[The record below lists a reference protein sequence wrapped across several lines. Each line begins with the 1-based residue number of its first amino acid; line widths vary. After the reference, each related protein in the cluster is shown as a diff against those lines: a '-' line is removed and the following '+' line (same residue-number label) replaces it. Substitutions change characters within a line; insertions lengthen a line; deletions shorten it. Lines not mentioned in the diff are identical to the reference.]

1 MKRISIMILLAATAV
16 LAGSCGG
23 NKGADSSYLGYDPD
37 AQQLQIGQDIAVAK
51 TQYGTVRGFIYQN
64 VTTFLGIP
72 YGDDTGGE
80 NRFMPPKPPKPWEG
94 VLPTV
99 WYPQSAPQRPYTEG
113 ASPLSQF
120 RDRWNYDGF
129 GEDCLKL
136 NVWTPALDAA
146 KRPVLV
152 WLHGGGFSAG
162 NGVEQDGY
170 MGGNFARRHDAVF
183 VSLNH
188 RLNSFGYSDLAGVGG
203 EKYKHSGN
211 VGMLDIILALQWVHD
226 NIAAFGGDP
235 GNVTIMGQSGGGS
248 KVTIVAAM
256 PAAKGLVHKAVALSG
271 GSTRASDK
279 EYAEALGAQI
289 LKTAGLKPSEI
300 DKLQQMP
307 WQEYFALANKASA
320 ELASVPGAGQRR
332 GFSPVADDV
341 DIPVGDFYTSG
352 RDDVP
357 CVPMMLCTTTNE
369 FTSDRDNP
377 EMEDLTKDD
386 IVKMIEP
393 RYGENSAAIYD
404 EFDRIFPG
412 NSPFGVYTI
421 ISSSRRNVVR
431 IADNKLQQG
440 QPVYMALFN
449 WYPPLFD
456 GLPRAFHCLDISF
469 WFNNTDLMYS
479 HSGGGKVPR
488 VLSDK
493 MSDALEAF
501 MRTGDPNTGKK
512 GSLPFWPQ
520 YNSEEGPV
528 MILNNDSHVENDPDR
543 KARALMEN

>member
-1 MKRISIMILLAATAV
+1 MKKSFLFLMAALAVVCACNG
-16 LAGSCGG
+16 GSGTT
-23 NKGADSSYLGYDPD
+23 DLGYDPD
-37 AQQLQIGQDIAVAK
+37 AQQLQIGKDIAVVQ
-51 TQYGTVRGFIYQN
+51 TTYGTVKGFIYQN
-64 VTTFLGIP
+64 VNTFLGIP
-72 YGDDTGGE
+72 YGDDTSGE

-99 WYPQSAPQRPYTEG
+99 WYPTSAPQRPYTEG
-113 ASPLSQF
+113 ATPYDQF

-136 NVWTPALDAA
+136 NVWTPGLDAA

-170 MGGNFARRHDAVF
+170 MGGNFARRHDVVF

-188 RLNSFGYSDLAGVGG
+188 RLNSFGFSDFAAVGG

-211 VGMLDIILALQWVHD
+211 VGMLDIVFALQWVHD

-248 KVTIVAAM
+248 KVTITAAM
-256 PAAKGLVHKAVALSG
+256 PSAKGLVHKAFAMSG
-271 GSTRASDK
+271 GSTSASDK
-279 EYAEALGAQI
+279 AYAEGLGAQI
-289 LKTAGLKPSEI
+289 LKTAGLKPSQI

-307 WQEYFALANKASA
+307 WPEYFALANKAAA
-320 ELASVPGAGQRR
+320 EYNASLPAGQRYR
-332 GFSPVADDV
+332 GFSPVADGV
-341 DIPVGDFYTSG
+341 DIPLGDFYTSG

-357 CVPMMLCTTTNE
+357 CVPMILSTTTNE
-369 FTSDRDNP
+369 FVSDRDTP
-377 EMEDLTKDD
+377 EQENLTRED
-386 IVKMIEP
+386 IVKMLSGN
-393 RYGENSAAIYD
+393 YGEKAGAIYD

-412 NSPFGVYTI
+412 NSPFGVYSI
-421 ISSSRRNVVR
+421 VSSSRQNVIR
-431 IADNKLQQG
+431 IANNKLAQG
-440 QPVYMALFN
+440 QPVYLAWFN
-449 WYPPLFD
+449 WYPHIFD

-479 HSGGGKVPR
+479 HTGGGKEPR

-493 MSDALEAF
+493 MGDALEAF

-512 GSLPFWPQ
+512 GGLPHWPR
-520 YNSEEGPV
+520 YTEEEGATL
-528 MILNNDSHVENDPDR
+528 ILGNVSRVENDPDR
-543 KARALMEN
+543 AARAMMQ

>member
-1 MKRISIMILLAATAV
+1 MKQSFLLLLMAAAAVVGACNNGSDTA
-16 LAGSCGG
+16 
-23 NKGADSSYLGYDPD
+23 DLGYDPD
-37 AQQLQIGQDIAVAK
+37 AQQLQIGKDIAVVQ
-51 TQYGTVRGFIYQN
+51 TTYGTVKGFIYQN
-64 VTTFLGIP
+64 VNTFLGIP
-72 YGDDTGGE
+72 YGDDTSGE

-99 WYPQSAPQRPYTEG
+99 WYPTSAPQRPYTEG
-113 ASPLSQF
+113 ATPYAQF

-136 NVWTPALDAA
+136 NVWTPGLDAA

-170 MGGNFARRHDAVF
+170 MGGNFARRHDVVF

-188 RLNSFGYSDLAGVGG
+188 RLNSFGFSDFAGVGG

-211 VGMLDIILALQWVHD
+211 VGMLDIVFALQWVHD

-248 KVTIVAAM
+248 KVTITAAM
-256 PAAKGLVHKAVALSG
+256 PSAKGLVHKAFAMSG
-271 GSTRASDK
+271 GSTSASDK
-279 EYAEALGAQI
+279 AYAEGLGAQI
-289 LKTAGLKPSEI
+289 LKTAGLKPSQI

-307 WQEYFALANKASA
+307 WPEYFALANKAAA
-320 ELASVPGAGQRR
+320 EYNASLPAGQRYR
-332 GFSPVADDV
+332 GFSPVADGV
-341 DIPVGDFYTSG
+341 DIPLGDFFTSG

-357 CVPMMLCTTTNE
+357 CVPMILSTTTNE
-369 FTSDRDNP
+369 FVSDRDTP
-377 EMEDLTKDD
+377 EQENLTRED
-386 IVKMIEP
+386 IVKMLSGN
-393 RYGENSAAIYD
+393 YGEKAGAIYD

-412 NSPFGVYTI
+412 NSPFGVYSI
-421 ISSSRRNVVR
+421 VSSSRQNVIR
-431 IADNKLQQG
+431 IANNKLAQG
-440 QPVYMALFN
+440 QPVYLAWFN
-449 WYPPLFD
+449 WYPHIFD

-479 HSGGGKVPR
+479 HTGGGKEPR

-493 MSDALEAF
+493 MGDALEAF

-512 GSLPFWPQ
+512 GGLPHWPR
-520 YNSEEGPV
+520 YTEEEGATL
-528 MILNNDSHVENDPDR
+528 ILGNVSRVENDPDR
-543 KARALMEN
+543 AARAMMQ

>member
-1 MKRISIMILLAATAV
+1 MKKSYFIFLAVAISGI
-16 LAGSCGG
+16 AGACG
-23 NKGADSSYLGYDPD
+23 NKGSDTSYLGYDPD
-37 AQQLQIGQDIAVAK
+37 AQQLQIGENIAVVK
-51 TQYGTVRGFIYQN
+51 TQYGTVKGFIYQN
-64 VTTFLGIP
+64 VNTFLGIP

-80 NRFMPPKPPKPWEG
+80 NRFMPPKPPKPWDG

-99 WYPQSAPQRPYTEG
+99 WYPTSAPQRPYTEG
-113 ASPLSQF
+113 ASPYAQF

-146 KRPVLV
+146 RRPVLV

-170 MGGNFARRHDAVF
+170 MGGNFARRHDVVF

-188 RLNSFGYSDLAGVGG
+188 RLNSFGYSDFAGVAG

-211 VGMLDIILALQWVHD
+211 VGILDIILALQWVHD

-279 EYAEALGAQI
+279 VSAEALGAQI

-320 ELASVPGAGQRR
+320 ELARESGDRRYR

-341 DIPVGDFYTSG
+341 DIPAGDFYTSG

-357 CVPMMLCTTTNE
+357 CVPMLLCTTTNE
-369 FTSDRDNP
+369 FVSDRDTP
-377 EMEDLTKDD
+377 EQEKLTKED
-386 IVKMIEP
+386 IVKMMEP
-393 RYGENSAAIYD
+393 RFGKNSAAIYD

-412 NSPFGVYTI
+412 NSPFGVYSI
-421 ISSSRRNVVR
+421 ASSSRKNVVQ
-431 IADNKLQQG
+431 IADNKLKQG
-440 QPVYMALFN
+440 QKVYMALFN
-449 WYPPLFD
+449 WYPPIFD

-479 HSGGGKVPR
+479 HSGGGKEPR

-501 MRTGDPNTGKK
+501 MRTGNPNSGKK
-512 GSLPFWPQ
+512 NSLPHWPE

-528 MILNNDSHVENDPDR
+528 MILNNVSRVENDPDR
-543 KARALMEN
+543 KARELM

>member
-1 MKRISIMILLAATAV
+1 MKQSFLLLLMAAAAVVGACNNGSDTA
-16 LAGSCGG
+16 
-23 NKGADSSYLGYDPD
+23 DLGYDPD
-37 AQQLQIGQDIAVAK
+37 AQQLQIGKDIAVVQ
-51 TQYGTVRGFIYQN
+51 TTYGTVKGFIYQN
-64 VTTFLGIP
+64 VNTFLGIP
-72 YGDDTGGE
+72 YGDDTSGE

-99 WYPQSAPQRPYTEG
+99 WYPTSAPQRPYTEG
-113 ASPLSQF
+113 ATPYAQF

-136 NVWTPALDAA
+136 NVWTPGLDAA

-170 MGGNFARRHDAVF
+170 MGGNFARRHDVVF

-188 RLNSFGYSDLAGVGG
+188 RLNSFGFSDFAAVGG

-211 VGMLDIILALQWVHD
+211 VGMLDIVFALQWVHD

-248 KVTIVAAM
+248 KVTITAAM
-256 PAAKGLVHKAVALSG
+256 PSAKGLVHKAFAMSG
-271 GSTRASDK
+271 GSTSASDK
-279 EYAEALGAQI
+279 AYAEGLGAQI
-289 LKTAGLKPSEI
+289 LKTAGLKPSQI

-307 WQEYFALANKASA
+307 WPEYFALANKAAA
-320 ELASVPGAGQRR
+320 EYNASLPAGQRYR
-332 GFSPVADDV
+332 GFSPVADGV
-341 DIPVGDFYTSG
+341 DIPLGDFYTSG

-357 CVPMMLCTTTNE
+357 CVPMILSTTTNE
-369 FTSDRDNP
+369 FVSDRDTP
-377 EMEDLTKDD
+377 EQENLTRED
-386 IVKMIEP
+386 IVKMLSGN
-393 RYGENSAAIYD
+393 YGEKAGAIYD
-404 EFDRIFPG
+404 EFYRIFPG
-412 NSPFGVYTI
+412 NSPFGVYSI
-421 ISSSRRNVVR
+421 VSSSRQNVIR
-431 IADNKLQQG
+431 IANNKLAQG
-440 QPVYMALFN
+440 QPVYLAWFN
-449 WYPPLFD
+449 WYPHIFD

-479 HSGGGKVPR
+479 HTGGGKEPR

-493 MSDALEAF
+493 MGDALEAF

-512 GSLPFWPQ
+512 GGLPHWPR
-520 YNSEEGPV
+520 YTEEEGATL
-528 MILNNDSHVENDPDR
+528 ILGNVSRVENDPDR
-543 KARALMEN
+543 AARAMMQ

>member
-1 MKRISIMILLAATAV
+1 MKKSFLLLMAAAAV
-16 LAGSCGG
+16 VCACNGGSGTT
-23 NKGADSSYLGYDPD
+23 DLGYDPD
-37 AQQLQIGQDIAVAK
+37 SQQLQIGKDIAVVQ
-51 TQYGTVRGFIYQN
+51 TTYGTVKGFIYQN
-64 VTTFLGIP
+64 VNTFLGIP

-94 VLPTV
+94 VLPVV
-99 WYPQSAPQRPYTEG
+99 WYPTSAPQRPYTEG
-113 ASPLSQF
+113 ATPYAQF

-136 NVWTPALDAA
+136 NVWTPGLDAS

-170 MGGNFARRHDAVF
+170 MGANFARRHDVVF

-188 RLNSFGYSDLAGVGG
+188 RLNSFGFSDFAAVGG
-203 EKYKHSGN
+203 EKYKHSGI
-211 VGMLDIILALQWVHD
+211 VGMLDIVFALQWVHD

-248 KVTIVAAM
+248 KVTITAAM
-256 PAAKGLVHKAVALSG
+256 PAAKGLVHKAFAMSG
-271 GSTRASDK
+271 GSTGASDK
-279 EYAEALGAQI
+279 ALAEGLGAQI
-289 LKTAGLKPSEI
+289 LKTAGLKPSQI

-307 WQEYFALANKASA
+307 WPEYFALANKAAAEYSA
-320 ELASVPGAGQRR
+320 SLPAGQRYR
-332 GFSPVADDV
+332 GFSPVADGV
-341 DIPVGDFYTSG
+341 DIPIEDFYTSG

-357 CVPMMLCTTTNE
+357 CVPMMLSTTTNE
-369 FTSDRDNP
+369 FVSDRDTP
-377 EMEDLTKDD
+377 EQENLSRED
-386 IVKMIEP
+386 IVKMMAAN
-393 RYGENSAAIYD
+393 YGEKAGAIYD

-412 NSPFGVYTI
+412 NSPFGVYSI
-421 ISSSRRNVVR
+421 VSSSRQNVIR
-431 IADNKLQQG
+431 IANNKLAQG
-440 QPVYMALFN
+440 QPVYLAWFN
-449 WYPPLFD
+449 WYPHVFD

-479 HSGGGKVPR
+479 HTGGGKEPR

-493 MSDALEAF
+493 MGDALEAF

-512 GSLPFWPQ
+512 DGLPNWPR
-520 YNSEEGPV
+520 YTEEEGATL
-528 MILNNDSHVENDPDR
+528 ILNNVSRVENDPDR
-543 KARALMEN
+543 AARALMQ

>member
-1 MKRISIMILLAATAV
+1 MKKSFLLPLMAAAAVISACNN
-16 LAGSCGG
+16 GSGTTE
-23 NKGADSSYLGYDPD
+23 LGYDPD
-37 AQQLQIGQDIAVAK
+37 AQQLQIGKDIAVVQ
-51 TQYGTVRGFIYQN
+51 TTYGTVKGFIYQN
-64 VTTFLGIP
+64 VNTFLGIP
-72 YGDDTGGE
+72 YGDDTSGE

-94 VLPTV
+94 ILPAV
-99 WYPQSAPQRPYTEG
+99 WYPTSAPQRPYTEG
-113 ASPLSQF
+113 ATPYAQF

-136 NVWTPALDAA
+136 NVWSPGLDAA

-170 MGGNFARRHDAVF
+170 MGGNFARRHDVVF

-188 RLNSFGYSDLAGVGG
+188 RLNSFGFSDFAAVGG

-211 VGMLDIILALQWVHD
+211 VGMLDIIFALQWVHD

-248 KVTIVAAM
+248 KVTIAAAM
-256 PAAKGLVHKAVALSG
+256 PAAKGLVHKAFAMSG
-271 GSTRASDK
+271 GSTSASDK
-279 EYAEALGAQI
+279 TYAEGLGAQI
-289 LKTAGLKPSEI
+289 LKTAGLKPSQI

-307 WQEYFALANKASA
+307 WPEYFALANKAAA
-320 ELASVPGAGQRR
+320 EYNASLPAGQRYR

-341 DIPVGDFYTSG
+341 DIPIGDFFTSG

-357 CVPMMLCTTTNE
+357 CVPMILSTTTNE
-369 FTSDRDNP
+369 FVSDRDTP
-377 EMEDLTKDD
+377 EQENLTRED
-386 IVKMIEP
+386 IVKMMA
-393 RYGENSAAIYD
+393 RNYGENAGAIYD

-412 NSPFGVYTI
+412 NSPFGVYSI
-421 ISSSRRNVVR
+421 VSSSRQNVIR
-431 IADNKLQQG
+431 IANNKLAQG
-440 QPVYMALFN
+440 QPVYLAWFN
-449 WYPPLFD
+449 WYPHIFD

-479 HSGGGKVPR
+479 HSGGGKEPR

-493 MSDALEAF
+493 MGDALEAF

-512 GSLPFWPQ
+512 NGLPHWPR
-520 YNSEEGPV
+520 YTEEEGATL
-528 MILNNDSHVENDPDR
+528 ILNNVSRVENDPDR
-543 KARALMEN
+543 AARALMQ

>member
-1 MKRISIMILLAATAV
+1 MKQSFLLLLMAAAAVVGACNNGSDTA
-16 LAGSCGG
+16 
-23 NKGADSSYLGYDPD
+23 DLGYDPD
-37 AQQLQIGQDIAVAK
+37 AQQLQIGKDIAVVQ
-51 TQYGTVRGFIYQN
+51 TTYGTVKGFIYQN
-64 VTTFLGIP
+64 VNTFLGIP
-72 YGDDTGGE
+72 YGDDTSGE

-99 WYPQSAPQRPYTEG
+99 WYPTSAPQRPYTEG
-113 ASPLSQF
+113 ATPYAQF

-136 NVWTPALDAA
+136 NVWTPGLDAA

-170 MGGNFARRHDAVF
+170 MGGNFARRHDVVF

-188 RLNSFGYSDLAGVGG
+188 RLNSFGFSDFAAVGG

-211 VGMLDIILALQWVHD
+211 VGMLDIVFALQWVHD

-248 KVTIVAAM
+248 KVTIAAAM
-256 PAAKGLVHKAVALSG
+256 PSAKGLVHKAFAMSG
-271 GSTRASDK
+271 GSTSASDK
-279 EYAEALGAQI
+279 AYAEGLGAQI
-289 LKTAGLKPSEI
+289 LKTAGLKPSQI

-307 WQEYFALANKASA
+307 WPEYFALANKAAA
-320 ELASVPGAGQRR
+320 EYNASLPAGQRYR
-332 GFSPVADDV
+332 GFSPVADGV
-341 DIPVGDFYTSG
+341 DIPLGDFYTSG

-357 CVPMMLCTTTNE
+357 CVPMMLSTTTNE
-369 FTSDRDNP
+369 FVSDRDTP
-377 EMEDLTKDD
+377 EQENLTRED
-386 IVKMIEP
+386 IVKMLSGN
-393 RYGENSAAIYD
+393 YGEKAGAIYD

-412 NSPFGVYTI
+412 NSPFGVYSI
-421 ISSSRRNVVR
+421 VSSSRQNVIR
-431 IADNKLQQG
+431 IANNKLAQG
-440 QPVYMALFN
+440 QPVYLAWFN
-449 WYPPLFD
+449 WYPHIFD

-479 HSGGGKVPR
+479 HTGGGKEPR

-493 MSDALEAF
+493 MGDALEAF

-512 GSLPFWPQ
+512 GGLPHWPR
-520 YNSEEGPV
+520 YTEEEGATL
-528 MILNNDSHVENDPDR
+528 ILGNVSRVENDPDR
-543 KARALMEN
+543 AARAMMQ

>member
-1 MKRISIMILLAATAV
+1 MKKSFLLLMAAAAV
-16 LAGSCGG
+16 VCACNGGSGTT
-23 NKGADSSYLGYDPD
+23 DLGYDPD
-37 AQQLQIGQDIAVAK
+37 AQQLQIGKDIAVVQ
-51 TQYGTVRGFIYQN
+51 TTYGTVKGFIYQN
-64 VTTFLGIP
+64 VNTFLGIP

-94 VLPTV
+94 VLPVV
-99 WYPQSAPQRPYTEG
+99 WYPTSAPQRPYTEG
-113 ASPLSQF
+113 ATPYAQF

-136 NVWTPALDAA
+136 NVWTPGLDAS

-170 MGGNFARRHDAVF
+170 MGANFARRHDVVF

-188 RLNSFGYSDLAGVGG
+188 RLNSFGFSDFAAVGG

-211 VGMLDIILALQWVHD
+211 VGMLDIVFALQWVHD

-248 KVTIVAAM
+248 KVTITAAM
-256 PAAKGLVHKAVALSG
+256 PAAKGLVHKAFAMSG
-271 GSTRASDK
+271 GSTGASDK
-279 EYAEALGAQI
+279 ALAEGLGAQI
-289 LKTAGLKPSEI
+289 LKTAGLKPSQI

-307 WQEYFALANKASA
+307 WPEYFALANKAAAEYSA
-320 ELASVPGAGQRR
+320 SLPAGQRYR
-332 GFSPVADDV
+332 GFSPVADGV
-341 DIPVGDFYTSG
+341 DIPIEDFYTSG

-357 CVPMMLCTTTNE
+357 CVPMMLSTTTNE
-369 FTSDRDNP
+369 FVSDRDTP
-377 EMEDLTKDD
+377 EQENLTRED
-386 IVKMIEP
+386 IVKMMAAN
-393 RYGENSAAIYD
+393 YGEKAGAIYD

-412 NSPFGVYTI
+412 NSPFGVYSI
-421 ISSSRRNVVR
+421 VSSSRQNVIR
-431 IADNKLQQG
+431 IANNKLAQG
-440 QPVYMALFN
+440 QPVYLAWFN
-449 WYPPLFD
+449 WYPHIFD

-479 HSGGGKVPR
+479 HSGGGKEPR
-488 VLSDK
+488 DLADK
-493 MSDALEAF
+493 MGDALEAF

-512 GSLPFWPQ
+512 GGLPHWPRYTQ
-520 YNSEEGPV
+520 EEGAT
-528 MILNNDSHVENDPDR
+528 MILNNVSRVENDPDR
-543 KARALMEN
+543 AARAMME

>member
-1 MKRISIMILLAATAV
+1 MKQSFLLLLMAATAV
-16 LAGSCGG
+16 VGACNNGSDT
-23 NKGADSSYLGYDPD
+23 ADLGYDPD
-37 AQQLQIGQDIAVAK
+37 AQQLQIGKDIAVVQ
-51 TQYGTVRGFIYQN
+51 TTYGTVKGFIYQN
-64 VTTFLGIP
+64 VNTFLGIP
-72 YGDDTGGE
+72 YGDDTSGE

-99 WYPQSAPQRPYTEG
+99 WYPTSAPQRPYTEG
-113 ASPLSQF
+113 ATPYAQF

-136 NVWTPALDAA
+136 NVWTPGLDAA

-170 MGGNFARRHDAVF
+170 MGGNFARRHDVVF

-188 RLNSFGYSDLAGVGG
+188 RLNSFGFSDFAAVGG

-211 VGMLDIILALQWVHD
+211 VGMLDIVFALQWVHD

-248 KVTIVAAM
+248 KVTITAAM
-256 PAAKGLVHKAVALSG
+256 PSAKGLVHKAFAMSG
-271 GSTRASDK
+271 GSTSASDK
-279 EYAEALGAQI
+279 AYAEGLGAQI
-289 LKTAGLKPSEI
+289 LKTAGLKPSQI

-307 WQEYFALANKASA
+307 WPEYFALANKAAA
-320 ELASVPGAGQRR
+320 EYNASLPAGQRYR
-332 GFSPVADDV
+332 GFSPVADGV
-341 DIPVGDFYTSG
+341 DIPLGDFYTSG

-357 CVPMMLCTTTNE
+357 CVPMILSTTTNE
-369 FTSDRDNP
+369 FVSDRDTP
-377 EMEDLTKDD
+377 EQENLTRED
-386 IVKMIEP
+386 IVKMLSGN
-393 RYGENSAAIYD
+393 YGEKAGAIFD

-412 NSPFGVYTI
+412 NSPFGVYSI
-421 ISSSRRNVVR
+421 VSSSRQNVIR
-431 IADNKLQQG
+431 IANNKLAQG
-440 QPVYMALFN
+440 QPVYLAWFN
-449 WYPPLFD
+449 WYPHIFD

-479 HSGGGKVPR
+479 HSGGGKRPR
-488 VLSDK
+488 DLADK
-493 MSDALEAF
+493 MGDALEAF

-512 GSLPFWPQ
+512 GGLPLWPRYTQ
-520 YNSEEGPV
+520 ENGET
-528 MILNNDSHVENDPDR
+528 MILNNVSRVENDPDR
-543 KARALMEN
+543 AARALMD

>member
-1 MKRISIMILLAATAV
+1 MKKSYLLLLMAAAAVISACKNGSDTA
-16 LAGSCGG
+16 
-23 NKGADSSYLGYDPD
+23 DLGYDPD
-37 AQQLQIGQDIAVAK
+37 AQQLQIGKDIAVVR
-51 TQYGTVRGFIYQN
+51 TTYGTVKGFIYQN
-64 VTTFLGIP
+64 VNTFLGIP
-72 YGDDTGGE
+72 YGDDTSGE
-80 NRFMPPKPPKPWEG
+80 NRFMPPKPPKPWDG

-99 WYPQSAPQRPYTEG
+99 WYPTSAPQRPYTEG
-113 ASPLSQF
+113 ATPYAQF

-136 NVWTPALDAA
+136 NVWSPGLDAA

-170 MGGNFARRHDAVF
+170 MGANFARRHDVVF

-188 RLNSFGYSDLAGVGG
+188 RLNSFGFSDFAAVGG

-211 VGMLDIILALQWVHD
+211 VGMLDIIFALQWVHD

-248 KVTIVAAM
+248 KVTIAAAM
-256 PAAKGLVHKAVALSG
+256 PAAKGLVHKAFAMSG
-271 GSTRASDK
+271 GSTAASDK
-279 EYAEALGAQI
+279 AYAEGLGAQI
-289 LKTAGLKPSEI
+289 LKTAGLKPSQI
-300 DKLQQMP
+300 DQLQQMP
-307 WQEYFALANKASA
+307 WPEYFALANKAAA
-320 ELASVPGAGQRR
+320 EYNASLPAGQRYR

-341 DIPVGDFYTSG
+341 DIPIGDFFTSG

-357 CVPMMLCTTTNE
+357 CVPMILSTTTNE
-369 FTSDRDNP
+369 FVSDRDTP
-377 EMEDLTKDD
+377 EQENLTRED
-386 IVKMIEP
+386 IVKMMA
-393 RYGENSAAIYD
+393 RNYGENAGAIYD

-412 NSPFGVYTI
+412 NSPFGVYSI
-421 ISSSRRNVVR
+421 VSSSRQNVIR
-431 IADNKLQQG
+431 IANNKLAQG
-440 QPVYMALFN
+440 QPVYLAWFN
-449 WYPPLFD
+449 WYPHIFD

-479 HSGGGKVPR
+479 HTGGGKEPR

-493 MSDALEAF
+493 MGDALEAF

-512 GSLPFWPQ
+512 GGLPHWPR
-520 YNSEEGPV
+520 YTEEEGATL
-528 MILNNDSHVENDPDR
+528 ILNNVSRVENDPDR
-543 KARALMEN
+543 AARALMQ